1 MNAYKIIFLDY
12 YIIKPPY
19 LYLWVLSVSLL
30 ALPEPGV
37 DEVKVLLEVGLL
49 LPHERLVELEE
60 PRPVQA
66 LQVQPT
72 SPPHTHAVQDKRTGD
87 VHLKHNKNI

>member
-1 MNAYKIIFLDY
+1 MVDCLQVHRRNQLLH
-12 YIIKPPY
+12 

-87 VHLKHNKNI
+87 VHFSLFPVEITE